1 MPDTSQR
8 TTTGSSYRYIH
19 GARTYL
25 FKSLADLMAK
35 ATPARSGDRLAG
47 VAAESAK
54 ERAIAQRVLADV
66 PLKVFLQEA
75 LIPYE
80 SDEVTRLIMDEHD
93 EKAFAPISH
102 LTVGDFRNWLL
113 SDVATAENL
122 KALRAGI
129 TPEMVAAVSKLMR
142 NQDLIL
148 VAQKCHVTSAF
159 RNTIGL
165 PGHLS
170 TRLQPNHPTDDI
182 TGIAASI
189 LDGLLYANG
198 DAVIGI
204 NPATDNV
211 AQASKLIKLMDA
223 VIQEYDIPTQSCVLT
238 HVTNTLEAIEQGA
251 PVDLVFQSIG
261 GTEAT
266 NTSFGFNLA
275 TLAEAQDAALSLKRG
290 TVGNN
295 VMYFETGQG
304 SSLSAN
310 AHHGLDQQTCEV
322 RAYAVAR
329 KFSPLLVNT
338 VVGFIGP
345 EYLFDGK
352 EITRAGLED
361 HFCGK
366 LLGLPMG
373 CDICYTNH
381 AQADQN
387 DMDNL
392 LTLLG
397 VAGCTFIMGIPG
409 SDDIMLNYQTTSFHD
424 ALYLRRALGAKPAP
438 EFEEWLNKM
447 DIIQNN
453 KHFSLNSSLPP
464 AFTKSLQSALE
475 GAPNE

>member
-1 MPDTSQR
+1 MLGQR
-8 TTTGSSYRYIH
+8 TFEFYD
-19 GARTYL
+19 L
-25 FKSLADLMAK
+25 KDLMAK

-47 VAAESAK
+47 VAADNSEQ
-54 ERAIAQRVLADV
+54 RAVAQMLLAEL
-66 PLKVFLQEA
+66 PLKIFLQDL

-80 SDEVTRLIMDEHD
+80 SDEVSRLIIDDHNLA
-93 EKAFAPISH
+93 AFSLISH

-113 SDVATAENL
+113 SDLATPEILAQV
-122 KALRAGI
+122 RSGI
-129 TPEMVAAVSKLMR
+129 TPEMTAAVSKIMR

-148 VAQKCHVTSAF
+148 VAKKCHVTTAF

-165 PGHLS
+165 PGRLS
-170 TRLQPNHPTDDI
+170 TRLQPNHPTDDM
-182 TGIAASI
+182 TGIAASL
-189 LDGLLYANG
+189 LDGLLYGSG
-198 DAVIGI
+198 DAVLGI

-211 AQASKLIKLMDA
+211 AQATKLIKMMDE
-223 VIQEYDIPTQSCVLT
+223 VIQKYEIPTQSCVLT
-238 HVTNTLEAIEQGA
+238 HVTNTLETIEQGA

-261 GTEAT
+261 GTEMT
-266 NTSFGFNLA
+266 NSSFGFNLSI
-275 TLAEAQDAALSLKRG
+275 LAEAQQAALSLSRG

-304 SSLSAN
+304 SALSAN
-310 AHHGLDQQTCEV
+310 AHHGLDQQTCEA

-352 EITRAGLED
+352 EIIRAGLED

-373 CDICYTNH
+373 CDVCYTNH
-381 AQADQN
+381 ADADQN

-424 ALYLRRALGAKPAP
+424 ALYARRVLNLHPAP
-438 EFEEWLNKM
+438 EFQQWLDHMNIFDDVHK
-447 DIIQNN
+447 
-453 KHFSLNSSLPP
+453 FVLNDSLPS
-464 AFTKSLQSALE
+464 AFSASLDAILE
-475 GAPNE
+475 K

>member
-1 MPDTSQR
+1 MGYKYTY
-8 TTTGSSYRYIH
+8 TL
-19 GARTYL
+19 GARTWH
-25 FKSLADLMAK
+25 FRNLADLMAK

-47 VAAESAK
+47 VIAESAE
-54 ERAIAQRVLADV
+54 ERVVAQMRLAEL
-66 PLKVFLQEA
+66 PLLAFLSEA
-75 LIPYE
+75 LVPYE
-80 SDEVTRLIMDEHD
+80 QDEVTRLILDTHD
-93 EKAFAPISH
+93 SVAFAPVAH

-113 SDVATAENL
+113 SDQATPE
-122 KALRAGI
+122 ALERLRSGL

-148 VAQKCHVTSAF
+148 VAKKCQVTTAF

-170 TRLQPNHPTDDI
+170 TRLQPNHPTDNVS
-182 TGIAASI
+182 GIAASL
-189 LDGLLYANG
+189 LDGLLYGNG

-211 AQASKLIKLMDA
+211 SQAIKLMGLMDD
-223 VIQEYDIPTQSCVLT
+223 VIQKYEIPTQSCVLT

-266 NTSFGFNLA
+266 NSSFGFNLA
-275 TLAEAQDAALSLKRG
+275 TLQEAQDAAQSLKRG

-310 AHHGLDQQTCEV
+310 AHHGIDQQTCEA

-329 KFSPLLVNT
+329 RFDPLLVNT

-366 LLGLPMG
+366 LLGVPMG

-381 AQADQN
+381 AEADQN

-424 ALYLRRALGAKPAP
+424 ALYARRVLDLKPAP
-438 EFEEWLNKM
+438 EYEDWLVRMQIFENTSRYEPSKR
-447 DIIQNN
+447 
-453 KHFSLNSSLPP
+453 LPDLFRAP
-464 AFTKSLQSALE
+464 LKSLTREADHE
-475 GAPNE
+475 

>member
-1 MPDTSQR
+1 MSHYRFTLGSR
-8 TTTGSSYRYIH
+8 TIQFS
-19 GARTYL
+19 
-25 FKSLADLMAK
+25 SLAELMAK

-47 VAAESAK
+47 VAAQSAE
-54 ERAIAQRVLADV
+54 ERAIAQMALADV
-66 PLKVFLQEA
+66 PLKNFLNEA

-80 SDEVTRLIMDEHD
+80 ADEVTRLIIDDHD
-93 EKAFAPISH
+93 NAAFGAISH

-113 SDVATAENL
+113 SDDVTSQVLADVRN
-122 KALRAGI
+122 GI
-129 TPEMVAAVSKLMR
+129 TPEMAAAVSKLMR
-142 NQDLIL
+142 NQDLIM
-148 VAQKCHVTSAF
+148 VAQKCRVVTAF

-165 PGHLS
+165 EGRFS
-170 TRLQPNHPTDDI
+170 TRLQPNHPTDDV
-182 TGIAASI
+182 TGIAASL
-189 LDGLLYANG
+189 LDGLLYGNG
-198 DAVIGI
+198 DAVLGI

-211 AQASKLIKLMDA
+211 AQATKLMCLMDE
-223 VIQEYDIPTQSCVLT
+223 VIQKYQIPTQSCVLT
-238 HVTNTLEAIEQGA
+238 HVTNTMEAIEQGA

-266 NTSFGFNLA
+266 NTSFGFNLN
-275 TLAEAQDAALSLKRG
+275 TLSEANDAARSLNRG
-290 TVGNN
+290 SVGNN

-310 AHHGLDQQTCEV
+310 ANHCLDQQTCEA

-329 KFSPLLVNT
+329 KFNPLLVNT

-352 EITRAGLED
+352 EIIRAGLED

-366 LLGLPMG
+366 LLGVPMG
-373 CDICYTNH
+373 CDVCYTNH

-424 ALYLRRALGAKPAP
+424 ALYARRVLGLKPAP
-438 EFEEWLNKM
+438 EFEQWLAETQ
-447 DIIQNN
+447 I
-453 KHFSLNSSLPP
+453 FSDVEQYRLNDQLPA
-464 AFTKSLQSALE
+464 AFAKPLLNVS
-475 GAPNE
+475 GG